1 MRETGFIKQNKE
13 KWVEF
18 EQTLKQKK
26 KDPDSLSNLFVQVT
40 DDLSYSR
47 TFYPNRSVRVY
58 LNNLAQQIFQ
68 SIYKNKKEKGNRF
81 AIFWKEELPLIMY
94 QTRKELLVSFL
105 TFALAIGIGIL
116 SSAYDPEF
124 YRLIL
129 GDHYVEMTKENIRT
143 GDPMAVYKKMNEVDM
158 FLGITINN
166 LFVAFYTFILGVIM
180 SIGTL
185 AFLLYNGIMVGS
197 FQYFFVEQGLFRES
211 FLTIWMHGTLEIS
224 AIVIAGSAGIVMG
237 NGLVF
242 PGTYS
247 RLQSFQVAA
256 RRAIKIM
263 LGITPIFVFAAFIE
277 GFLTRYTDLPDPVRL
292 AVILLSLFF
301 ILGYF
306 VWYPRYK
313 AHEGSDSY
321 RNENIEPES
330 RLNANATDKIEFSG
344 IKSNGEIFIQLFI
357 FYRIYLKQIITVS
370 LLLAGIFSI
379 STYLVL
385 REKVLELYTYY
396 GTNSMNS
403 QSYFNVFENLYSYLN
418 YSKYPVFYLFNT
430 VFFSILVFGVYYLLS
445 TSAQG
450 KTQDEILPAKNVWS
464 ALRKRIFTVIVFIAL
479 LNSIFFIPHGG
490 SFFVFALVSPF
501 LFLIIYTCL
510 YEQIYF
516 IPAFKRCFKILKA
529 NWFNLFGLALILSL
543 LGSIYFF
550 VFNSPFLFFYFEI
563 ITWNLNVA
571 PETLSKIF
579 QIFITFVSMFAMG
592 IVVPIVLI
600 GIGLKFHSLLEINE
614 AAELKQRISKI
625 GIKKQRYG
633 MDVEK

>member
-13 KWVEF
+13 KWVAF

-81 AIFWKEELPLIMY
+81 AIFWKDELPFIMY

-105 TFALAIGIGIL
+105 VFALAMGVGVL

-129 GDHYVEMTKENIRT
+129 GDSYVEMTKENIRT

-197 FQYFFVEQGLFRES
+197 FQYFFIEQGLFRES

-224 AIVIAGSAGIVMG
+224 SIVIAGSAGIVMG

-247 RLQSFQVAA
+247 RLQSFQVSA
-256 RRAIKIM
+256 RRGIKIM

-277 GFLTRYTDLPDPVRL
+277 GFLTRYTDLPDPIRL

-306 VWYPRYK
+306 VWYPHYK
-313 AHEGSDSY
+313 ANEGF
-321 RNENIEPES
+321 ENIEPEA
-330 RLNANATDKIEFSG
+330 RLNANGTDNVEFTG
-344 IKSNGEIFIQLFI
+344 IKSNGEVFIQLFI
-357 FYRIYLKQIITVS
+357 FYRIYLKQITTTA
-370 LLLAGIFSI
+370 LLLAGIFSS
-379 STYLVL
+379 STYFVL
-385 REKVLELYTYY
+385 REKILELYTYY
-396 GTNSMNS
+396 GTDSMNS

-430 VFFSILVFGVYYLLS
+430 VFFSLLVFTIYYLLS
-445 TSAQG
+445 ASAHG
-450 KTQDEILPAKNVWS
+450 KTQDEILPRKQVLIS
-464 ALRKRIFTVIVFIAL
+464 LRKKFFSVFIAIAIM
-479 LNSIFFIPHGG
+479 NTIFFIPDGR
-490 SFFVFALVSPF
+490 SFFAFAIVSPF
-501 LFLIIYTCL
+501 LFLTVYASL
-510 YEQIYF
+510 YEQINF
-516 IPAFKRCFKILKA
+516 FAAFNRCRKILKG
-529 NWFNLFGLALILSL
+529 NWLNLLGLALILSL

-571 PETLSKIF
+571 PETLSKLF
-579 QIFITFVSMFAMG
+579 QIFITFLSLFAMG

-614 AAELKQRISKI
+614 AGELKQRINNI
-625 GIKKQRYG
+625 GYKKQRYG
-633 MDVEK
+633 MDVEN

>member
-18 EQTLKQKK
+18 EQTLKQNK

-81 AIFWKEELPLIMY
+81 AIFWKEELPFIMY
-94 QTRKELLVSFL
+94 QTRKELLVSFIV
-105 TFALAIGIGIL
+105 FVMAMGVGVL

-129 GDHYVEMTKENIRT
+129 GDSYVEMTKENIRT
-143 GDPMAVYKKMNEVDM
+143 GDPMAVYKKRNEIDM
-158 FLGITINN
+158 FLGITVNN

-247 RLQSFQVAA
+247 RLQSFQVSA

-277 GFLTRYTDLPDPVRL
+277 GFLTRYTDLPDPLRL

-306 VWYPRYK
+306 VWYPRHK
-313 AHEGSDSY
+313 ANEGF
-321 RNENIEPES
+321 ENIEPES
-330 RLNANATDKIEFSG
+330 RLNATGANKVEFKG
-344 IKSNGEIFIQLFI
+344 IKSNGEIFIQLFV
-357 FYRIYLKQIITVS
+357 FYRIYLKQLITTS
-370 LLLAGIFSI
+370 LVLAGIYSI

-396 GTNSMNS
+396 GTDSMNS

-418 YSKYPVFYLFNT
+418 YAKYPVFYLFNT
-430 VFFSILVFGVYYLLS
+430 VFFSLLVFGVYYLLS
-445 TSAQG
+445 SSAQG
-450 KTQDEILPAKNVWS
+450 KTQDEILPAKNILT
-464 ALRKRIFTVIVFIAL
+464 ALRKRFFTVIVFIAL
-479 LNSIFFIPHGG
+479 LNTIFFIPDGG
-490 SFFVFALVSPF
+490 SFFIFALVSPV
-501 LFLIIYTCL
+501 LFLITYACL

-516 IPAFKRCFKILKA
+516 IAALKHCLKILKE
-529 NWFNLFGLALILSL
+529 NWFNLLGLALILSL

-563 ITWNLNVA
+563 ITWNLNVE
-571 PETLSKIF
+571 PQTLSKIF
-579 QIFITFVSMFAMG
+579 QIFITFISLFAMG
-592 IVVPIVLI
+592 MVVPIVLI

-614 AAELKQRISKI
+614 AGELKQRIGNI
-625 GIKKQRYG
+625 GFKKQRYG

>member
-18 EQTLKQKK
+18 EQTLKQKQ

-81 AIFWKEELPLIMY
+81 AIFWKEELPFIMY
-94 QTRKELLVSFL
+94 QTRKELVVSFL
-105 TFALAIGIGIL
+105 VFALAMGVGVL

-129 GDHYVEMTKENIRT
+129 GDSYVEMTKENIRS

-185 AFLLYNGIMVGS
+185 SFLLYNGIMVGS

-224 AIVIAGSAGIVMG
+224 AIIIAGAAGIVMG

-247 RLQSFQVAA
+247 RLQSFQVSA

-306 VWYPRYK
+306 VWYPRHK
-313 AHEGSDSY
+313 ANEGF
-321 RNENIEPES
+321 ENIEPET
-330 RLNANATDKIEFSG
+330 RLNANETDKIEFSG
-344 IKSNGEIFIQLFI
+344 IKSNGEVFIQLFI
-357 FYRIYLKQIITVS
+357 FYRIYLKQIITVA

-379 STYLVL
+379 STYFIL
-385 REKVLELYTYY
+385 REKILELYTYY
-396 GTNSMNS
+396 GTDSMNS
-403 QSYFNVFENLYSYLN
+403 QSYFNVFENMYSYLN

-430 VFFSILVFGVYYLLS
+430 VFFSLLVFTVYYLLS
-445 TSAQG
+445 SSVQG
-450 KTQDEILPAKNVWS
+450 KTQDEILPLKNIWA
-464 ALRKRIFTVIVFIAL
+464 ALRKRFLTVIIFIAL
-479 LNSIFFIPHGG
+479 LNTIFFIPDGG
-490 SFFVFALVSPF
+490 SFFVFALVSPV
-501 LFLIIYTCL
+501 LFLIIYACL

-516 IPAFKRCFKILKA
+516 IPAFKRCWKILKG
-529 NWFNLFGLALILSL
+529 NWFNLLGLALILSL

-563 ITWNLNVA
+563 ITWNLNVS

-579 QIFITFVSMFAMG
+579 QIFITFLSLFAMG

-614 AAELKQRISKI
+614 AAELKQRISNI
-625 GIKKQRYG
+625 VIKKQRYG
-633 MDVEK
+633 MDVEN

>member
-13 KWVEF
+13 KWVAF

-81 AIFWKEELPLIMY
+81 AIFWKDELPFIMY

-105 TFALAIGIGIL
+105 VFALAMGVGVL

-129 GDHYVEMTKENIRT
+129 GDSYVEMTKENIRT

-197 FQYFFVEQGLFRES
+197 FQYFFIEQGLFRES

-224 AIVIAGSAGIVMG
+224 SIVIAGSAGIVMG

-247 RLQSFQVAA
+247 RLQSFQVSA
-256 RRAIKIM
+256 RRGIKIM

-277 GFLTRYTDLPDPVRL
+277 GFLTRYTDLPDPIRL

-313 AHEGSDSY
+313 ANEGF
-321 RNENIEPES
+321 ENIEPEA
-330 RLNANATDKIEFSG
+330 RLNANGTDNVEFTG
-344 IKSNGEIFIQLFI
+344 IKSNGEVFIQLFI
-357 FYRIYLKQIITVS
+357 FYRIYLKQITTTA
-370 LLLAGIFSI
+370 LLLAGIFSS
-379 STYLVL
+379 STYFVL
-385 REKVLELYTYY
+385 REKILELYTYY
-396 GTNSMNS
+396 GTDSMNS
-403 QSYFNVFENLYSYLN
+403 QNYFNVFENLYSYLN

-430 VFFSILVFGVYYLLS
+430 VFFSLLVFTIYYLLS
-445 TSAQG
+445 ASAHG
-450 KTQDEILPAKNVWS
+450 KTQDEILPRKQVLIS
-464 ALRKRIFTVIVFIAL
+464 LRKKFLSVFIAIAL
-479 LNSIFFIPHGG
+479 LNTIFFIPDGR
-490 SFFVFALVSPF
+490 SFFAFAIVSPF
-501 LFLIIYTCL
+501 LFLTVYASL
-510 YEQIYF
+510 YEQINF
-516 IPAFKRCFKILKA
+516 FAAFNRCRKILKG
-529 NWFNLFGLALILSL
+529 NWLNLLGLALILSM

-571 PETLSKIF
+571 PETLSKLF
-579 QIFITFVSMFAMG
+579 QIFITFLSLFAMG

-614 AAELKQRISKI
+614 AGELKQRINNI

-633 MDVEK
+633 MDVEN

>member
-81 AIFWKEELPLIMY
+81 AIFWKEELPFIMY

-105 TFALAIGIGIL
+105 VFVLAMGVGVL

-129 GDHYVEMTKENIRT
+129 GDSYVEMTKENIRT
-143 GDPMAVYKKMNEVDM
+143 GDPMAVYKKRNEIDM

-247 RLQSFQVAA
+247 RLQSFQVSA

-306 VWYPRYK
+306 VWYPRHK
-313 AHEGSDSY
+313 ANEGF
-321 RNENIEPES
+321 ENIEPES
-330 RLNANATDKIEFSG
+330 RLNANGTDKAEFAG
-344 IKSNGEIFIQLFI
+344 IKSNGEVFIQLFI
-357 FYRIYLKQIITVS
+357 FYRIYLKQIITTS
-370 LLLAGIFSI
+370 LVLAGIYSI
-379 STYLVL
+379 STYFVL

-396 GTNSMNS
+396 GTDSMNS

-430 VFFSILVFGVYYLLS
+430 VFFSLLVFGVYYLLAA
-445 TSAQG
+445 SAQG
-450 KTQDEILPAKNVWS
+450 KTQDEILAAKNVLT
-464 ALRKRIFTVIVFIAL
+464 ALRKRFFTVLVFIAL
-479 LNSIFFIPHGG
+479 LNTIFFIPDGG
-490 SFFVFALVSPF
+490 SFFVFAIVSPF

-510 YEQIYF
+510 CEQIYF
-516 IPAFKRCFKILKA
+516 IPALKRCLKILKG
-529 NWFNLFGLALILSL
+529 NWFNLLGLALILSL

-579 QIFITFVSMFAMG
+579 QIFITFISLFTMG
-592 IVVPIVLI
+592 MVVPIVLI
-600 GIGLKFHSLLEINE
+600 GIGLKFHSLAEINE
-614 AAELKQRISKI
+614 AAELKQRISNIGFKI
-625 GIKKQRYG
+625 QRYG
-633 MDVEK
+633 MDVEN

>member
-13 KWVEF
+13 KWIQF

-81 AIFWKEELPLIMY
+81 AIFWKDELPFIMY
-94 QTRKELLVSFL
+94 QTRRELLVAFL
-105 TFALAIGIGIL
+105 VFILAMGIGVL

-129 GDHYVEMTKENIRT
+129 GDHYIDMTKENIRT

-158 FLGITINN
+158 FLGITVNN
-166 LFVAFYTFILGVIM
+166 LFVAFYTFILGIVM
-180 SIGTL
+180 SIGTI
-185 AFLLYNGIMVGS
+185 AFMLYNGIMVGS
-197 FQYFFVEQGLFRES
+197 FQYFFIEQGLFRES

-224 AIVIAGSAGIVMG
+224 AIVIAGSAGLVMG

-247 RLQSFQVAA
+247 RFQSFQVSA

-277 GFLTRYTDLPDPVRL
+277 GFLTRYTELPDPIRV

-301 ILGYF
+301 ILGNF

-313 AHEGSDSY
+313 ATEGF
-321 RNENIEPES
+321 ENIETES
-330 RLNANATDKIEFSG
+330 RLSAIGTDKHEFAG

-357 FYRIYLKQIITVS
+357 FYRIHFRQIILTG
-370 LLLAGIFSI
+370 LALSSI
-379 STYLVL
+379 YTIAAFFVL
-385 REKVLELYTYY
+385 REDLFKLYTYY
-396 GTNSMNS
+396 GIDSFNSS
-403 QSYFNVFENLYSYLN
+403 SYLYVFKNLYSYLN
-418 YSKYPVFYLFNT
+418 YSAYPYFYLSNT
-430 VFFSILVFGVYYLLS
+430 LFFSFLVFSVYYLLS
-445 TSAQG
+445 FSAQG
-450 KTQDEILPAKNVWS
+450 KTTSELLITRNIFNS
-464 ALRKRIFTVIVFIAL
+464 MRKKIFSVLISIAV
-479 LNSIFFIPHGG
+479 LNIIFFIPDGR
-490 SFFVFALVSPF
+490 SFFAFALVSPF
-501 LFLIIYTCL
+501 LFLWIYAYL
-510 YEQIYF
+510 YEQKNLF
-516 IPAFKRCFKILKA
+516 SSFNRCLKILSN
-529 NWFNLFGLALILSL
+529 NWLNLLGLALILSV

-550 VFNSPFLFFYFEI
+550 IFNSPFLFFYFEI
-563 ITWNLNVA
+563 ITWNLNVE
-571 PETLSKIF
+571 PEILGKLF
-579 QIFITFVSMFAMG
+579 QVFMTFISLFAMG
-592 IVVPIVLI
+592 IVVPIILI
-600 GIGLKFHSLLEINE
+600 GIGFKFHSLMEINE
-614 AAELKQRISKI
+614 ATGLKQRISSI

-633 MDVEK
+633 MDVEN

>member
-18 EQTLKQKK
+18 EQTLKQKQ
-26 KDPDSLSNLFVQVT
+26 KDPDSLSNLFLQVT

-81 AIFWKEELPLIMY
+81 AIFWKEELPCIMY

-105 TFALAIGIGIL
+105 VFALAMGVGVL

-129 GDHYVEMTKENIRT
+129 GDSYVEMTKENIRT

-185 AFLLYNGIMVGS
+185 SFLLYNGIMVGS

-224 AIVIAGSAGIVMG
+224 AIIIAGSAGIVMG

-247 RLQSFQVAA
+247 RLQSFQVSA

-306 VWYPRYK
+306 VWYPRHK
-313 AHEGSDSY
+313 ANEGF
-321 RNENIEPES
+321 ENIEPET
-330 RLNANATDKIEFSG
+330 RLNANETDKAEFAG
-344 IKSNGEIFIQLFI
+344 IKSNGEVFIQLFI
-357 FYRIYLKQIITVS
+357 FYRIYLKQIITVA

-379 STYLVL
+379 STYFIL
-385 REKVLELYTYY
+385 REKILELYTYY
-396 GTNSMNS
+396 GTDSMNS
-403 QSYFNVFENLYSYLN
+403 QSYFNVFENMYSYLN

-430 VFFSILVFGVYYLLS
+430 VFFSLLVFTVYYLLS
-445 TSAQG
+445 SSAQG
-450 KTQDEILPAKNVWS
+450 KTQDEILPLKNIWT
-464 ALRKRIFTVIVFIAL
+464 ALRKRFLTVIVFIAL
-479 LNSIFFIPHGG
+479 LNTIFFIPDGG
-490 SFFVFALVSPF
+490 SFFVFALVSPV
-501 LFLIIYTCL
+501 LFLIIYACL

-516 IPAFKRCFKILKA
+516 IPAFNRCWKILKG
-529 NWFNLFGLALILSL
+529 NWFNLLGLALILSL

-563 ITWNLNVA
+563 ITWNLNVS

-579 QIFITFVSMFAMG
+579 QIFITFLSLFAMG

-614 AAELKQRISKI
+614 AAELKQRISNI

-633 MDVEK
+633 MDVEN

>member
-13 KWVEF
+13 KWVQF

-26 KDPDSLSNLFVQVT
+26 KDPDNLSNLFVQVT

-58 LNNLAQQIFQ
+58 LNNLAQQVFQ

-81 AIFWKEELPLIMY
+81 AVFWKDELPFIMY

-105 TFALAIGIGIL
+105 VFMLAMGIGVL

-129 GDHYVEMTKENIRT
+129 GDRYIEMTKENIRS
-143 GDPMAVYKKMNEVDM
+143 GDPMAVYKKMNEIDM
-158 FLGITINN
+158 FLGITVNN

-185 AFLLYNGIMVGS
+185 SFILYNGIMVGS
-197 FQYFFVEQGLFRES
+197 FQYFFIEQGLFRES

-247 RLQSFQVAA
+247 RLQSFQVSA

-263 LGITPIFVFAAFIE
+263 LGISPIFVFAAFIE
-277 GFLTRYTDLPDPVRL
+277 GFLTRYTDLPDPIRL

-313 AHEGSDSY
+313 AGEGF
-321 RNENIEPES
+321 ENVEAES
-330 RLNANATDKIEFSG
+330 RLNATGTDKPEFAG

-357 FYRIYLKQIITVS
+357 FYRNYFRQIILTALMLSAVYTI
-370 LLLAGIFSI
+370 AAFFA
-379 STYLVL
+379 L
-385 REKVLELYTYY
+385 REDLFKLYTYY
-396 GTNSMNS
+396 GIDSFNSS
-403 QSYFNVFENLYSYLN
+403 SYSSVFQNLYSYLN
-418 YSKYPVFYLFNT
+418 YSAHPYFYFSNT
-430 VFFSILVFGVYYLLS
+430 LFFSLLVFSVYYLLS
-445 TSAQG
+445 AAAKEKTNVELLSPKQILTS
-450 KTQDEILPAKNVWS
+450 
-464 ALRKRIFTVIVFIAL
+464 LRKKFLPFFLFIAL
-479 LNSIFFIPHGG
+479 LNFVFFIPDGQ
-490 SFFVFALVSPF
+490 SFFVFALIAPF
-501 LFLIIYTCL
+501 IFLAL
-510 YEQIYF
+510 YGYVYEDINF
-516 IPAFKRCFKILKA
+516 FSMFSRCRKVLSN
-529 NWFNLFGLALILSL
+529 NWLNLIGLALILSL

-550 VFNSPFLFFYFEI
+550 IFNSPFLFFYFEI
-563 ITWNLNVA
+563 ITWNLNVS
-571 PETLSKIF
+571 PETMSKLF
-579 QIFITFVSMFAMG
+579 QVFMTFVSLFAMG

-600 GIGLKFHSLLEINE
+600 GIGFKYHSLLEINE
-614 AAELKQRISKI
+614 ANALKQRISNI

-633 MDVEK
+633 MDVEN

>member
-13 KWVEF
+13 KWLEF
-18 EQTLKQKK
+18 EQILKQKK

-81 AIFWKEELPLIMY
+81 AIFWKEELPFIMY

-105 TFALAIGIGIL
+105 VFALAMGVGVL

-129 GDHYVEMTKENIRT
+129 GDQYVEMTKENIRT
-143 GDPMAVYKKMNEVDM
+143 ADPMAVYKKMNEVDM
-158 FLGITINN
+158 FLGITVNN

-224 AIVIAGSAGIVMG
+224 AIIIAGSAGIVMG

-247 RLQSFQVAA
+247 RLQSFQVSA

-263 LGITPIFVFAAFIE
+263 LGISPIFVFAAYIE

-306 VWYPRYK
+306 VWYPRHK
-313 AHEGSDSY
+313 ANEGFES
-321 RNENIEPES
+321 IEPES
-330 RLNANATDKIEFSG
+330 RLNANGENKVEFTG
-344 IKSNGEIFIQLFI
+344 IKSNGEVFIQLFI
-357 FYRIYLKQIITVS
+357 FYKIYLKQIIAIS
-370 LLLAGIFSI
+370 LVLAGVFSI
-379 STYLVL
+379 STYFVL
-385 REKVLELYTYY
+385 REKLLELYTYY
-396 GTNSMNS
+396 GTDSMNS

-418 YSKYPVFYLFNT
+418 YYKYPVFYIFNT
-430 VFFSILVFGVYYLLS
+430 VFFSLLVFTVYYLLAS
-445 TSAQG
+445 TAQG
-450 KTQDEILPAKNVWS
+450 KSQSEILHLKNGWI
-464 ALRKRIFTVIVFIAL
+464 AFRKRFFTVIVFIAL
-479 LNSIFFIPHGG
+479 LNTVFFIPDGR
-490 SFFVFALVSPF
+490 SFLVFAILSPI
-501 LFLIIYTCL
+501 LFLIIYICVN
-510 YEQIYF
+510 EQLYF
-516 IPAFKRCFKILKA
+516 IPAFKRCLKVLKA
-529 NWFNLFGLALILSL
+529 NWFNLLGLALILSL

-563 ITWNLNVA
+563 ITWNLSVE
-571 PETLSKIF
+571 PEMLSKIF
-579 QIFITFVSMFAMG
+579 QIFITFISMFAMG

-600 GIGLKFHSLLEINE
+600 GIGLKFHSLIEINE
-614 AAELKQRISKI
+614 AAELKQRISNI
-625 GIKKQRYG
+625 GFKKQRYG
-633 MDVEK
+633 MDAEK

>member
-18 EQTLKQKK
+18 EQTLKQNK

-58 LNNLAQQIFQ
+58 LNNLAQQVFQ

-81 AIFWKEELPLIMY
+81 AIFWKDELPFIMY
-94 QTRKELLVSFL
+94 QTRKELLISFL
-105 TFALAIGIGIL
+105 VFALAMGIGVL

-124 YRLIL
+124 YHLIL
-129 GDHYVEMTKENIRT
+129 GERYVEMTKENIRT

-158 FLGITINN
+158 FLGITVNN

-185 AFLLYNGIMVGS
+185 AFILYNGIMVGS

-247 RLQSFQVAA
+247 RLQSFQVSA

-292 AVILLSLFF
+292 TVILLSLFF

-313 AHEGSDSY
+313 ANEGF
-321 RNENIEPES
+321 ENIETES
-330 RLNANATDKIEFSG
+330 RLNANETGKQQFSG

-357 FYRIYLKQIITVS
+357 FYGNYLRQLITVS
-370 LLLAGIFSI
+370 LVLAGIFSI
-379 STYLVL
+379 STYFVL
-385 REKVLELYTYY
+385 REKMLELYTYY
-396 GTNSMNS
+396 GTDSLS
-403 QSYFNVFENLYSYLN
+403 AHSYFNVFENLYSYLN
-418 YSKYPVFYLFNT
+418 YSKYPVFYFFNT
-430 VFFSILVFGVYYLLS
+430 VFFSLLVFSVYYLLS
-445 TSAQG
+445 ASAKG
-450 KTQDEILPAKNVWS
+450 ITHEEILPARKVL
-464 ALRKRIFTVIVFIAL
+464 AIMRKRFVTVVIFIAL
-479 LNSIFFIPHGG
+479 LNTIFFIPDGR
-490 SFFVFALVSPF
+490 SFFLFALVSPV
-501 LFLIIYTCL
+501 LFLVIYTCL
-510 YEQIYF
+510 YEELFF
-516 IPAFKRCFKILKA
+516 IPAFKRCLKILKN
-529 NWFNLFGLALILSL
+529 NWLNLLGLALILSL

-550 VFNSPFLFFYFEI
+550 VFNSPFLFFYFEVL
-563 ITWNLNVA
+563 TWNLNVA
-571 PETLSKIF
+571 PETLSKLF
-579 QIFITFVSMFAMG
+579 QVFITFISLFAMG

-600 GIGLKFHSLLEINE
+600 GIGFKFHSLVEINE
-614 AAELKQRISKI
+614 AAELKQRISNI
-625 GIKKQRYG
+625 AIKKQRYG

>member
-18 EQTLKQKK
+18 EQTLKQKQ

-81 AIFWKEELPLIMY
+81 AIFWKEELPFIMY
-94 QTRKELLVSFL
+94 QTRKELVVSFL
-105 TFALAIGIGIL
+105 VFALAMGVGVL

-129 GDHYVEMTKENIRT
+129 GDSYVEMTKENIRS

-185 AFLLYNGIMVGS
+185 SFLLYNGIMVGS

-224 AIVIAGSAGIVMG
+224 AIIIAGAAGIVMG

-247 RLQSFQVAA
+247 RLQSFQVSA

-306 VWYPRYK
+306 VWYPRHK
-313 AHEGSDSY
+313 ANEGF
-321 RNENIEPES
+321 ENIEPET
-330 RLNANATDKIEFSG
+330 RLNANETDKIEFSG
-344 IKSNGEIFIQLFI
+344 IKSNGEVFIQLFI
-357 FYRIYLKQIITVS
+357 FYRIYLKQIITVA

-379 STYLVL
+379 STYFIL
-385 REKVLELYTYY
+385 REKILELYTYY
-396 GTNSMNS
+396 GTDSMNS
-403 QSYFNVFENLYSYLN
+403 QSYFNVFENMYSYLN

-430 VFFSILVFGVYYLLS
+430 VFFSLLVFTVYYLLS
-445 TSAQG
+445 SSVQG
-450 KTQDEILPAKNVWS
+450 KTQDEILPLKNIWA
-464 ALRKRIFTVIVFIAL
+464 ALRKRFLTVIIFIAL
-479 LNSIFFIPHGG
+479 LNTIFFIPDGG
-490 SFFVFALVSPF
+490 SFFVFALVSPV
-501 LFLIIYTCL
+501 LFLIIYACL

-516 IPAFKRCFKILKA
+516 IPAFKRCWKILKG
-529 NWFNLFGLALILSL
+529 NWFNLLGLALILSL

-563 ITWNLNVA
+563 ITWNLNVS

-579 QIFITFVSMFAMG
+579 QIFITFLSLFAMG

-614 AAELKQRISKI
+614 AAELKQRISNI

-633 MDVEK
+633 MDVEN

>member
-81 AIFWKEELPLIMY
+81 AIFWKEELPFIMY
-94 QTRKELLVSFL
+94 QTRKELLISFL
-105 TFALAIGIGIL
+105 VFALAMGIGVL

-129 GDHYVEMTKENIRT
+129 GDSYVEMTKENIRT
-143 GDPMAVYKKMNEVDM
+143 GDPMAVYKKRNEIDM

-224 AIVIAGSAGIVMG
+224 AIVIAGAAGIVMG

-247 RLQSFQVAA
+247 RLQSFQVSA

-306 VWYPRYK
+306 VWYPRHK
-313 AHEGSDSY
+313 ANEGF
-321 RNENIEPES
+321 ENIEPES
-330 RLNANATDKIEFSG
+330 RLNANGTDKTEFAG
-344 IKSNGEIFIQLFI
+344 IKSNGEVFIQLFI
-357 FYRIYLKQIITVS
+357 FYRIYLKQLITTS
-370 LLLAGIFSI
+370 LVLAGIYSI
-379 STYLVL
+379 STYVVL

-396 GTNSMNS
+396 GTDSMNS

-418 YSKYPVFYLFNT
+418 YTKYPVFYLFNT
-430 VFFSILVFGVYYLLS
+430 VFFSLLVFGVHYLLS
-445 TSAQG
+445 ASAQG
-450 KTQDEILPAKNVWS
+450 KRQDEILAAKNVLT
-464 ALRKRIFTVIVFIAL
+464 ALRKRFFTVLVFIAL
-479 LNSIFFIPHGG
+479 LNTIFFIPDGG
-490 SFFVFALVSPF
+490 SFFVFAIVSPI

-516 IPAFKRCFKILKA
+516 IPALKRCLKILKG
-529 NWFNLFGLALILSL
+529 NWFNLLGLALILSL

-571 PETLSKIF
+571 PETMSKIF
-579 QIFITFVSMFAMG
+579 QIFITFISLFTMG
-592 IVVPIVLI
+592 MVVPIVLI

-614 AAELKQRISKI
+614 AGELKQRISNI

-633 MDVEK
+633 MDVEN

>member
-81 AIFWKEELPLIMY
+81 AIFWKEELPFIMY

-105 TFALAIGIGIL
+105 VFVLAMGVGVL

-129 GDHYVEMTKENIRT
+129 GDSYVEMTKENIRT
-143 GDPMAVYKKMNEVDM
+143 GDPMAVYKKRNEIDM

-247 RLQSFQVAA
+247 RLQSFQVSA

-292 AVILLSLFF
+292 AVILLSLLF

-306 VWYPRYK
+306 VWYPRHK
-313 AHEGSDSY
+313 ANEGF
-321 RNENIEPES
+321 ENIEPES
-330 RLNANATDKIEFSG
+330 RLNANGTDHVEYTG
-344 IKSNGEIFIQLFI
+344 IKSNGEVFIQLFI
-357 FYRIYLKQIITVS
+357 FYRIYLKQIITVA
-370 LLLAGIFSI
+370 LVLAGIYSI
-379 STYLVL
+379 STYVVL

-396 GTNSMNS
+396 GTDSMNS

-418 YSKYPVFYLFNT
+418 YSKYPVFYIFNT
-430 VFFSILVFGVYYLLS
+430 VFFSLLVFTVYYLLS
-445 TSAQG
+445 SSAHG
-450 KTQDEILPAKNVWS
+450 ITRSEILPAKNVLT
-464 ALRKRIFTVIVFIAL
+464 ALRKRYFTVLVFIAL
-479 LNSIFFIPHGG
+479 LNTIFFIPDGG
-490 SFFVFALVSPF
+490 SFFVFAIVSPF
-501 LFLIIYTCL
+501 LFLIIYACL

-516 IPAFKRCFKILKA
+516 IPALKRCFKILKG
-529 NWFNLFGLALILSL
+529 NWFNLLGLALILSL

-579 QIFITFVSMFAMG
+579 QIFITFVSLFTMG
-592 IVVPIVLI
+592 MVVPIVLI
-600 GIGLKFHSLLEINE
+600 GIGLKFHSLVEINE
-614 AAELKQRISKI
+614 AAELKQRISNI
-625 GIKKQRYG
+625 GFKKQRYG

>member
-81 AIFWKEELPLIMY
+81 AIFWKEELPFIMY

-105 TFALAIGIGIL
+105 VFALAMGIGVL

-129 GDHYVEMTKENIRT
+129 GDSYVEMTKENIRT
-143 GDPMAVYKKMNEVDM
+143 GDPMAVYKKRNEIDM

-247 RLQSFQVAA
+247 RLQSFQVSA

-306 VWYPRYK
+306 VWYPRHK
-313 AHEGSDSY
+313 ANEGF
-321 RNENIEPES
+321 ENIEPES
-330 RLNANATDKIEFSG
+330 RLNANGTDKIEFAG
-344 IKSNGEIFIQLFI
+344 IKSNGEVFIQLFI
-357 FYRIYLKQIITVS
+357 FYRIYLKQIITAALV
-370 LLLAGIFSI
+370 LAGIFSI
-379 STYLVL
+379 STYFVL
-385 REKVLELYTYY
+385 REKVLGLYTYY
-396 GTNSMNS
+396 GTDSMNS

-418 YSKYPVFYLFNT
+418 YKKYPVFYLFNT
-430 VFFSILVFGVYYLLS
+430 VFFSLLVFAVYYLLAA
-445 TSAQG
+445 SAQG
-450 KTQDEILPAKNVWS
+450 KTQGEILSRKHIFTS
-464 ALRKRIFTVIVFIAL
+464 LRKRFPTVIIFIAL
-479 LNSIFFIPHGG
+479 LNTIFFIPDGG
-490 SFFVFALVSPF
+490 SFFLFALVSPF
-501 LFLIIYTCL
+501 LFLVIYACL
-510 YEQIYF
+510 FKEAYF
-516 IPAFKRCFKILKA
+516 LPALNHCRKILKG
-529 NWFNLFGLALILSL
+529 NWLNLLGLALILSL

-579 QIFITFVSMFAMG
+579 QIFITFISLFTMG
-592 IVVPIVLI
+592 MVVPIVLI

-614 AAELKQRISKI
+614 ANELKQRINNI

-633 MDVEK
+633 MDVED

>member
-18 EQTLKQKK
+18 EQILKQKK

-81 AIFWKEELPLIMY
+81 AIFWKDELPFIMY

-105 TFALAIGIGIL
+105 VFALAMGVGVL

-129 GDHYVEMTKENIRT
+129 GDNYVEMTKENIRT
-143 GDPMAVYKKMNEVDM
+143 GDPMAVYKKMNELDM

-185 AFLLYNGIMVGS
+185 AFILYNGIMVGS
-197 FQYFFVEQGLFRES
+197 FQYFFIEQGLFRES

-224 AIVIAGSAGIVMG
+224 SIVIAGSAGIVMG

-247 RLQSFQVAA
+247 RLQSFQVSA

-277 GFLTRYTDLPDPVRL
+277 GFLTRYTDLPDPIRL
-292 AVILLSLFF
+292 AVILLSLLF

-313 AHEGSDSY
+313 ANEGF
-321 RNENIEPES
+321 ENIEPEA
-330 RLNANATDKIEFSG
+330 RLNANDTGKTEFAG
-344 IKSNGEIFIQLFI
+344 IKSNGEVFIQLFV
-357 FYRIYLKQIITVS
+357 FYRSYLKQITTTA
-370 LLLAGIFSI
+370 LMLAGIFSI
-379 STYLVL
+379 STYIVL
-385 REKVLELYTYY
+385 REKILELYTYY
-396 GTNSMNS
+396 GTDSMNS

-430 VFFSILVFGVYYLLS
+430 VFFSLLVFTIYYLLS
-445 TSAQG
+445 ASAHG
-450 KTQDEILPAKNVWS
+450 KTQDEILPRKLVLIS
-464 ALRKRIFTVIVFIAL
+464 LRKKFFSVFIAIAL
-479 LNSIFFIPHGG
+479 LNTIFFIPDGR
-490 SFFVFALVSPF
+490 SFFAFAIISPF
-501 LFLIIYTCL
+501 LFLTVYASL
-510 YEQIYF
+510 YEQINF
-516 IPAFKRCFKILKA
+516 FAAFNRCRKTLKG
-529 NWFNLFGLALILSL
+529 NWLNLLGLALILSL

-579 QIFITFVSMFAMG
+579 QIFITFLSLFAMG

-614 AAELKQRISKI
+614 AGELKQRINNI

-633 MDVEK
+633 MDVEN

>member
-18 EQTLKQKK
+18 EQTLKQKQ

-81 AIFWKEELPLIMY
+81 AIFWEKELPCIMY

-105 TFALAIGIGIL
+105 VFMLAMGVGVL

-129 GDHYVEMTKENIRT
+129 GDSYVEMTKENIRT

-180 SIGTL
+180 SVGTL

-247 RLQSFQVAA
+247 RLQSFQVSA

-306 VWYPRYK
+306 VWYPRHK
-313 AHEGSDSY
+313 ANEGF
-321 RNENIEPES
+321 ENIEPES
-330 RLNANATDKIEFSG
+330 RLNANGTNKAEFAG
-344 IKSNGEIFIQLFI
+344 IKSNGEVFIQLFI
-357 FYRIYLKQIITVS
+357 FYRIYLKQIITAA

-379 STYLVL
+379 STYFVL
-385 REKVLELYTYY
+385 REKILELYTYY
-396 GTNSMNS
+396 GTDSMNS

-430 VFFSILVFGVYYLLS
+430 VFFSLLVFGVYYLLS
-445 TSAQG
+445 ASAQG
-450 KTQDEILPAKNVWS
+450 KTQDEILSRKQILT
-464 ALRKRIFTVIVFIAL
+464 ALSKRFPTVIIFIAL
-479 LNSIFFIPHGG
+479 LNTIFFIPDGG
-490 SFFVFALVSPF
+490 SFFLFAIVSPF
-501 LFLIIYTCL
+501 LFLVIYACL
-510 YEQIYF
+510 FKETYF
-516 IPAFKRCFKILKA
+516 LPALNHCRKILKG
-529 NWFNLFGLALILSL
+529 NWFNLLGLALILSL

-579 QIFITFVSMFAMG
+579 QIFITFLSLFAMG

-614 AAELKQRISKI
+614 ANELKQRISNI
-625 GIKKQRYG
+625 GFKKQRYG
-633 MDVEK
+633 MDVEN